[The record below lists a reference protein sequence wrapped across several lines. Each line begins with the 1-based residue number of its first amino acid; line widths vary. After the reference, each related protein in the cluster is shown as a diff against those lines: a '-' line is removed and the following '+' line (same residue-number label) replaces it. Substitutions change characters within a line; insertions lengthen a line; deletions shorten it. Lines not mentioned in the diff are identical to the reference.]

1 MQWIEPP
8 IRSRGMNATGVR
20 GMGSRF
26 FRYLRDGRVP
36 LWKKL
41 AGLFAVL
48 YFVSPVDAIP
58 DFLPILG
65 WLDDLGVLSAAA
77 FYMVRQVKQHQPEL
91 TLDGLPRDLDGR
103 LRMPSMR
110 DSA

>member
-1 MQWIEPP
+1 
-8 IRSRGMNATGVR
+8 
-20 GMGSRF
+20 MGSRF

-36 LWKKL
+36 TWKKL
-41 AGLFAVL
+41 AGLMAVL

-77 FYMVRQVKQHQPEL
+77 FYMVRQVKQYGPES
-91 TLDGLPRDLDGR
+91 TLDGLPRDMEGR
-103 LRMPSMR
+103 PRMPSMR
-110 DSA
+110 SSI

>member
-1 MQWIEPP
+1 
-8 IRSRGMNATGVR
+8 MNASGLR

-41 AGLFAVL
+41 AGLLAII

-58 DFLPILG
+58 DIIPILG

-77 FYMVRQVKQHQPEL
+77 FWMVRQVKAYQPEP
-91 TLDGLPRDLDGR
+91 TPSGIPQDVDGR
-103 LRMPSMR
+103 SRLPPVR
-110 DSA
+110 DSL

>member
-1 MQWIEPP
+1 
-8 IRSRGMNATGVR
+8 MNATGLR

-41 AGLFAVL
+41 AGLLAVV
-48 YFVSPVDAIP
+48 YFLSPVDAIP
-58 DFLPILG
+58 DFIPILG

-77 FYMVRQVKQHQPEL
+77 FWMVRQVKQYQPEPKP
-91 TLDGLPRDLDGR
+91 DGMPRDMDGR
-103 LRMPSMR
+103 PRLPPMR

>member
-1 MQWIEPP
+1 
-8 IRSRGMNATGVR
+8 MNASGLR

-41 AGLFAVL
+41 AGLLAVI

-58 DFLPILG
+58 DVIPVLG

-77 FYMVRQVKQHQPEL
+77 FWMVRQVQAYRPEV
-91 TLDGLPRDLDGR
+91 TPTGVPHDMDGR
-103 LRMPSMR
+103 SRLPPVR
-110 DSA
+110 DSL

>member
-1 MQWIEPP
+1 
-8 IRSRGMNATGVR
+8 
-20 GMGSRF
+20 MGSRF

-36 LWKKL
+36 TWKKL
-41 AGLFAVL
+41 AGLLAVL
-48 YFVSPVDAIP
+48 YFLSPVDAIP

-77 FYMVRQVKQHQPEL
+77 FYMVRQVKQYQSEP

-103 LRMPSMR
+103 PRLPTSVRS
-110 DSA
+110 SL